1 MTAVVSRTQATTW
14 PRSTW
19 LFATIAAAFV
29 VAVGIGAS
37 PYVALAAAAL
47 AVVTVLGVVGV
58 QPMLALMIVAVF
70 FELARLGG
78 ATLTRVVAPVALLVL
93 VVEIMRRGTGLAW
106 NGLLVSVWAYSTWAL
121 ASGMWTVDTDAT
133 VYLLQSLA
141 IALVFMV
148 AFAVLPESLEQL
160 TKTLQLMIACSVIV
174 GLIAIG
180 AFMGVLTFD
189 LFVQG
194 GRAQGVTGD
203 PNFFANVQLVSL
215 PIAIVLAGEARS
227 RWSRLTLIIAA
238 QVIIASVLVTL
249 SRGGFLSAI
258 AQLLLLVGM
267 RSRTLFRSPRDKKL
281 LLLVL
286 AAGFA
291 FVMSG
296 ETLRGDVTKRF
307 ESIFSP
313 SEDDSGSANG
323 SGREAIWAGARVS
336 IAERPVLGLG
346 YGAFA
351 PVSNDLILRA
361 PDADLTNFELKEN
374 GIEVHNV
381 YLSTTAELGYP
392 GLVLFCSMLAS
403 MLVLNSRTRRLAR
416 AAGTPLIARL
426 AAALDVSHAGW
437 AISSIFISTETSRPL
452 WILFGLSLALAR
464 LVPASA
470 PARSNGIGVVA
481 PVAAR
486 A

>member
-1 MTAVVSRTQATTW
+1 MTAVLTRTPVATW
-14 PRSTW
+14 PRSAW

-29 VAVGIGAS
+29 VAVGMGAS
-37 PYVALAAAAL
+37 VYVALAAAAL
-47 AVVTVLGVVGV
+47 ALITVLGVVGV
-58 QPMLALMIVAVF
+58 HPMLALMIIAVF

-93 VVEIMRRGTGLAW
+93 VLEVMRHGTGLAW
-106 NGLLVSVWAYSTWAL
+106 NGLLVSVWAYTTWAI
-121 ASGMWTVDTDAT
+121 ASGMWTVDTGAT
-133 VYLLQSLA
+133 LYLLQSLA

-148 AFAVLPESLEQL
+148 AFAVLPESIEQL
-160 TKTLQLMIACSVIV
+160 EKTLLVMIVFSVIV

-180 AFMGVLTFD
+180 AFMGVLTFE
-189 LFVQG
+189 LFTQG

-203 PNFFANVQLVSL
+203 PNFFANVQLVCL

-227 RWSRLTLIIAA
+227 RWSRLALIGAA

-249 SRGGFLSAI
+249 SRGGFLAAI
-258 AQLLLLVGM
+258 AQVLLLVTM
-267 RSRTLFRSPRDKKL
+267 RSGTLFRSSRDKRL
-281 LLLVL
+281 LILVL

-296 ETLRGDVTKRF
+296 ETLRSDVTKRF

-323 SGREAIWAGARVS
+323 SGRETIWAGARVS
-336 IAERPVLGLG
+336 IAERPLLGLG

-361 PDADLTNFELKEN
+361 PDADLTHFQLKED

-392 GLVLFCSMLAS
+392 GLLLFGS
-403 MLVLNSRTRRLAR
+403 MLVSMVALNRRTRRLAR
-416 AAGTPLIARL
+416 AAGAGMVARL
-426 AAALDVSHAGW
+426 AAALDVSLVGW

-452 WILFGLSLALAR
+452 WIIFGLSLTLAR
-464 LVPASA
+464 LVPAA
-470 PARSNGIGVVA
+470 PPRARANGVVA
-481 PVAAR
+481 PVGVNP
-486 A
+486 